1 MVEVEPETVVQWVA
15 AALDKARLE
24 GYHADDL
31 DTDRGLPC
39 ACRIEEDTQDN
50 WTEIRVCGKHQQERA
65 RTRALVKAA
74 ASLLLSVEQRW
85 VYSYTEKC
93 KALRT
98 ALRAVG
104 EEVDSEEG

>member
-1 MVEVEPETVVQWVA
+1 VCA
-15 AALDKARLE
+15 NFARAIDKARLE

-65 RTRALVKAA
+65 RTRALVEAA
-74 ASLLLSVEQRW
+74 RDALSWLSDAAPEVIDR
-85 VYSYTEKC
+85 T
-93 KALRT
+93 LRT
-98 ALRAVG
+98 LLD
-104 EEVDSEEG
+104 EEE